1 MLFYQQLPISCCR
14 MVISAAQSH
23 AHTFLTV
30 YHHAPVASTNRSA
43 MEAEAPSEAP
53 LVEEVHQEEVQAV
66 EAIPVPRECA
76 HAY

>member
-1 MLFYQQLPISCCR
+1 MRRKAMPTPFSRYITTPR
-14 MVISAAQSH
+14 
-23 AHTFLTV
+23 
-30 YHHAPVASTNRSA
+30 APVASTNRSA